1 MAEVPEVRDRTVPSD
16 PAAGSAVEPGPRPPA
31 RARRTTGWLT
41 GWGFALPFAVL
52 FLVFTAGP
60 VLASLVMSLSDLRS
74 ADLLDPF
81 GVDVV
86 GLDNYV
92 RLFSDEKF
100 LTAAGNTAV
109 FVVVGVPLTMAL
121 SLLVA
126 LGLNSGLIR
135 FRTLFRV
142 GYYLPVVT
150 SIVAI
155 SVVWRFVLQPDT
167 GLANEILGFFG
178 VDGPN
183 WLNNETFAL
192 PTLIVMGAWRNL
204 GFGMV
209 IFLAGLQAIPKDLY
223 EAATIDGAKRF
234 AQFRYLTLPM
244 LRPTMLFVAVIT
256 TIGYVQ
262 FFEEP
267 FVMTQGGPLDSTLS
281 MAYATYNQFGF
292 GNYGYASAM
301 GYVLFVVVVLLS
313 IAWFKLLRNDVDD

>member
-1 MAEVPEVRDRTVPSD
+1 VADVPDLRDRTTD
-16 PAAGSAVEPGPRPPA
+16 PAAVPAARAPGPRPPA
-31 RARRTTGWLT
+31 RARRANRTLTGWL
-41 GWGFALPFAVL
+41 FALPFAVL
-52 FLVFTAGP
+52 FIVFTAGP
-60 VLASLVMSLSDLRS
+60 VVASLVMSVTDLRS

-81 GVDVV
+81 GVNVV
-86 GLDNYV
+86 GFDNYV

-121 SLLVA
+121 ALLVA
-126 LGLNSGLIR
+126 LGLNSGLVR

-167 GLANEILGFFG
+167 GLANEFLGFFG
-178 VDGPN
+178 IEGPN

-313 IAWFKLLRNDVDD
+313 IAWFKLLRNNVDD

>member
-1 MAEVPEVRDRTVPSD
+1 MPAVRDRTVPPD
-16 PAAGSAVEPGPRPPA
+16 PATAAAVVPGPRPPA
-31 RARRTTGWLT
+31 RSRRTSRTVT
-41 GWGFALPFAVL
+41 GWGFALPFAAL
-52 FLVFTAGP
+52 FGVFTAGP
-60 VLASLVMSLSDLRS
+60 VAASLVMSVTDLRS
-74 ADLLDPF
+74 ADLLTPF
-81 GVDVV
+81 HVNVV
-86 GLDNYV
+86 GPANYV

-109 FVVVGVPLTMAL
+109 FVVVGVPLTIAL
-121 SLLVA
+121 ALLVA
-126 LGLNSGLIR
+126 LGLNSGLVR

-167 GLANEILGFFG
+167 GLLNEILGFVG
-178 VDGPN
+178 IDGPN
-183 WLNNETFAL
+183 WLENQTFAL
-192 PTLIVMGAWRNL
+192 PTLVVMGAWRNL

-234 AQFRYLTLPM
+234 ARFRYLTLPM
-244 LRPTMLFVAVIT
+244 LRPTLLFVAVIT

-313 IAWFKLLRNDVDD
+313 IAWFKLLRNNVDD

>member
-1 MAEVPEVRDRTVPSD
+1 MAVASGR
-16 PAAGSAVEPGPRPPA
+16 PGTLS
-31 RARRTTGWLT
+31 RALT
-41 GWGFALPFAVL
+41 GWAFALPFAVL
-52 FLVFTAGP
+52 FLLFTAGP
-60 VLASLVMSLSDLRS
+60 VLASLAMSLTDLGS
-74 ADLLDPF
+74 TDLLHPL
-81 GVDVV
+81 DVNIV

-92 RLFSDEKF
+92 RLLDDPKF
-100 LTAAGNTAV
+100 LTAATNTAI
-109 FVVVGVPLTMAL
+109 FVVVGVPLTMAAA
-121 SLLVA
+121 LLVA
-126 LGLNSGLIR
+126 LGLNSGLIK
-135 FRTLFRV
+135 FRALFRV

-155 SVVWRFVLQPDT
+155 SVVWRFVLQPET
-167 GLANEILGFFG
+167 GLLNEFLGLFG
-178 VDGPN
+178 VAGPN
-183 WLNNETFAL
+183 WLNDKAFAL

-223 EAATIDGAKRF
+223 EAATIDGARKW
-234 AQFRYLTLPM
+234 AQLRYLTIPM

-281 MAYATYNQFGF
+281 MAYHTYNQFGF

-313 IAWFKLLRNDVDD
+313 IAWFRLLRNNVD